1 MSKLTRG
8 QAHAELAGDVHADL
22 EACAAIFDLL
32 QRQFD
37 AAVRHQGAELA
48 ELAGA
53 LAPLLEAMEARR
65 VRRVALVR
73 ALLGPEA
80 TMAALVDA
88 LKEPLR
94 ARLGADWAELEQRV
108 RACKQATTRNGNLLA
123 EQFSVM
129 QRVRHGEEQLY
140 APR

>member
-1 MSKLTRG
+1 MSKLTRE

-22 EACAAIFDLL
+22 ETCAAVFDLL

-37 AAVRHQGAELA
+37 AAVRHQGATLA
-48 ELAGA
+48 ALAA
-53 LAPLLEAMEARR
+53 ELAPLLETMETRR
-65 VRRVALVR
+65 ARRVALVR
-73 ALLGPEA
+73 ALLGPDA
-80 TMAALVDA
+80 TMAVLIDGLA
-88 LKEPLR
+88 EPAR
-94 ARLGADWAELEQRV
+94 ARLAADWAELEQRV

-129 QRVRHGEEQLY
+129 QRVLHGEEQLY